1 MINPAMCR
9 VFSSYYFVFWR
20 VYRLNKSGMHQ
31 QRSAG
36 ILSSQRAKRQK
47 ITVFGCRNSVNQ

>member
-9 VFSSYYFVFWR
+9 VFSSYYFVFLR
-20 VYRLNKSGMHQ
+20 VYRLSKSGIQQ

-36 ILSSQRAKRQK
+36 ILSSQCAKRQK
-47 ITVFGCRNSVNQ
+47 ITVFGCTNYVNQ